1 MCQILITPR
10 LRERKAERVCEGSK
24 KRNKGINEYLEGGGK
39 EERGKRD
46 ALDVT
51 SVDSVEY
58 GIVAGSL
65 FHHTDKSRC
74 ESHCSRLHVVRRT
87 SLLTT

>member
-1 MCQILITPR
+1 M
-10 LRERKAERVCEGSK
+10 REVRREIRACM
-24 KRNKGINEYLEGGGK
+24 NTWKGRGGK
-39 EERGKRD
+39 KRGKRD

-51 SVDSVEY
+51 SVESVEY

>member
-1 MCQILITPR
+1 MKEVR
-10 LRERKAERVCEGSK
+10 REIRAQMNTCKGERREG
-24 KRNKGINEYLEGGGK
+24 
-39 EERGKRD
+39 RGKRD

-51 SVDSVEY
+51 SADSVEY

-74 ESHCSRLHVVRRT
+74 GSHCS
-87 SLLTT
+87 

>member
-10 LRERKAERVCEGSK
+10 LIERKADRGCEGSK
-24 KRNKGINEYLEGGGK
+24 KRNKGTNEYLEGERR

-65 FHHTDKSRC
+65 FHHADKSRC
-74 ESHCSRLHVVRRT
+74 GSHCS
-87 SLLTT
+87 